1 MRISSYGVFYKVHYY
16 KAGQVITITNQDTN
30 RTMLLNKSRI
40 VSVEDVGSYRIIT
53 FMVTNDSSY
62 KVYAKETVEEIKAI
76 MESL

>member
-1 MRISSYGVFYKVHYY
+1 M
-16 KAGQVITITNQDTN
+16 ITITNQDTN